1 MRLPLAAFRSPDDA
15 LQLGADGELSAG
27 VFFARVGELASALP
41 DAPFVINLCESRLG
55 FMLGFAAA
63 LIRGQTSLLPSAQGR
78 NDWEELVRQY
88 PGAYVVSDGAI
99 EAEHAFDLRPY
110 LAMNAA
116 ASCASPIPYIAAD
129 LTAAI
134 LFTSG
139 STGLPTAHAKSWG
152 QLWQGAANLMSA
164 LHWPSTARYAVVGS
178 VPPQH
183 MFGLESTVMLPWY
196 VGVPVHA
203 FKPLLPADLEIA
215 LAQCARPTWWM
226 TTPLHLRPPLQAATR
241 LSELAGIVTST
252 MSLPAKLAQ
261 AAEHRW
267 QSPVMEIYGS
277 TETGALA
284 MRRTAADEWW
294 TPLPGIELTQ
304 QTDGDAT
311 ITRAA
316 GSHIGA
322 SVTLGDELR
331 VGAEGRFLWLGRS
344 ADMQKIGGK
353 RASLS
358 ALNLWIT
365 AIDGVDDAVYF
376 APDAVTEAAAH
387 DDAHPARRL
396 AAFYVSATLSPADV
410 RAALRA
416 RVDPVFLPRPLF
428 RVARL
433 PRDGNGKLSHAV
445 LAALFSESQQAANV
459 STQPPLVV
467 PDNHPSLAGHF
478 PGTPIVPGVVILS
491 LIVETIGRQL
501 PHIVL
506 GTLLSMRFHTPL
518 RPGQPVMTH
527 IELRG
532 ERVRVKL
539 RAVDKQSEPGA
550 VIATGQW
557 AIVAASRGVEYP

>member
-15 LQLGADGELSAG
+15 LLLGADGEISAG
-27 VFFARVGELASALP
+27 VFFARVGELARALP

-55 FMLGFAAA
+55 FMLAFAAA
-63 LIRGQTSLLPSAQGR
+63 LVRGQTSLLPAAQGR
-78 NDWEELVRQY
+78 GDWEQLVRQY
-88 PGAYVVSDGAI
+88 PGAYVVSDRAI
-99 EAEHAFDLRPY
+99 DAEHAFDLRSY

-116 ASCASPIPYIAAD
+116 ASCVTPIPEIAAD

-139 STGLPTAHAKSWG
+139 STGQPTAHAKSWG
-152 QLWQGAANLMSA
+152 QLWQGAANLMAA
-164 LHWPSTARYAVVGS
+164 LRWPSAARYAVVGS

-196 VGVPVHA
+196 AGVPVHA
-203 FKPLLPADLEIA
+203 VKPLLPADLEIA
-215 LAQCARPTWWM
+215 LTQCARPTWWM
-226 TTPLHLRPPLQAATR
+226 TTPLHLRAPLQAATR
-241 LSELAGIVTST
+241 LPELAGIVTST
-252 MSLPAKLAQ
+252 MSLPATLAK

-284 MRRTAADEWW
+284 MRRTAADQWW
-294 TPLPGIELTQ
+294 TPLPGIELAQ

-311 ITRAA
+311 VTRAT

-331 VGAEGRFLWLGRS
+331 IGAEGRFLWLGRS

-358 ALNLWIT
+358 ALNLWIA
-365 AIDGVDDAVYF
+365 AIDGIDDAVYF
-376 APDAVTEAAAH
+376 APDALGDAAAH
-387 DDAHPARRL
+387 DDTHPARRL
-396 AAFYVSATLSPADV
+396 AAFYVSTTLSPADV
-410 RAALRA
+410 RAALRT
-416 RVDPVFLPRPLF
+416 RVDPVFMPRPLF

-433 PRDGNGKLSHAV
+433 PRDANGKLSHAA
-445 LAALFSESQQAANV
+445 LAGLLSQAQQAAND
-459 STQPPLVV
+459 STPPRLVV
-467 PDNHPSLAGHF
+467 PGNHPSLAGHF

-491 LIVETIGRQL
+491 LVIQAINHQL

-518 RPGQPVMTH
+518 RPDQPLTVH
-527 IELRG
+527 VELRG
-532 ERVRVKL
+532 ERVRIEARV
-539 RAVDKQSEPGA
+539 VDVQSGSGA
-550 VIATGQW
+550 LIATGQW
-557 AIVAASRGVEYP
+557 AIDAASRAVERP